1 MMRQDVAHM
10 IAILRTAMRIL
21 GFKNADVE
29 RKLGWSTSYLSRLF
43 SGGIELRFEHVL
55 DISRALGLRM
65 DELFRFAYP
74 DRGEAPSEAALRLK
88 EATGSFQWMPQPP
101 AAPPLPPPSPTEADL
116 DRLMARSL
124 RKLLAQLEQ
133 GQTP

>member
-10 IAILRTAMRIL
+10 IAIIRTAMRIL

-29 RKLGWSTSYLSRLF
+29 RKLGWSTSYLSRLY

-55 DISRALGLRM
+55 DISKALGLRTE
-65 DELFRFAYP
+65 ELFRFAYP
-74 DRGEAPSEAALRLK
+74 DRGEAPTEAALRLQ
-88 EATGSFQWMPQPP
+88 EAAGSFQWLPQRPAPPPPPPP
-101 AAPPLPPPSPTEADL
+101 ATTEADL

-133 GQTP
+133 G

>member
-1 MMRQDVAHM
+1 
-10 IAILRTAMRIL
+10 MRIL

-55 DISRALGLRM
+55 DISKALGLRM
-65 DELFRFAYP
+65 EELFRFAYP
-74 DRGEAPSEAALRLK
+74 DRGETPSEAALRLK
-88 EATGSFQWMPQPP
+88 EATGSFQWLPQPP
-101 AAPPLPPPSPTEADL
+101 SPPPPPPAPNEADL
-116 DRLMARSL
+116 ERLMARSL

-133 GQTP
+133 G

>member
-1 MMRQDVAHM
+1 MT
-10 IAILRTAMRIL
+10 AILRTAMRIL

-43 SGGIELRFEHVL
+43 SGGIELRYEHVL
-55 DISRALGLRM
+55 DISGALGLRP

-74 DRGEAPSEAALRLK
+74 DRGEDPSDAALRLK
-88 EATGSFQWMPQPP
+88 EAAGSFQWLPPQPSPIVPPPP
-101 AAPPLPPPSPTEADL
+101 AAPTEADM

-133 GQTP
+133 G